1 MKEIGAGIVKGK
13 YAVIMEELDVG
24 IVKEIDAGIVKEID
38 AGIVKKKMQE

>member
-13 YAVIMEELDVG
+13 YAEIMEELDVG

-38 AGIVKKKMQE
+38 A